1 MKTSKMNGIYHELAL
16 MFLGRME
23 VEEDIPFAESLDR
36 SALDGSISSLGFVD
50 DYLLF
55 IHENLESLSDCE
67 YQNLALRCGAYV
79 GECVR
84 MTWPGLY
91 DWMDYDDYVP
101 LHPEAAE
108 RLPERYLGTSA
119 LLLRNPDTFI
129 TPVNKVLRF
138 MHGGPA
144 ESVHYFATCEH
155 QFHMRREE
163 NLSFPPVQALANR
176 TNGVPRV

>member
-1 MKTSKMNGIYHELAL
+1 MKTSKMNGIYHEFAL
-16 MFLGRME
+16 MFLGRVA

-36 SALDGSISSLGFVD
+36 ASLDGSISSLALVD

-55 IHENLESLSDCE
+55 VHENLEGLTDSE
-67 YQNLALRCGAYV
+67 YKNLALRCGAYV

-119 LLLRNPDTFI
+119 LLLRNPDAFI
-129 TPVNKVLRF
+129 MPVNKVLRF
-138 MHGGPA
+138 MHEGP
-144 ESVHYFATCEH
+144 ENSVHYFATCEH
-155 QFHMRREE
+155 RHHKRHEGKPAR
-163 NLSFPPVQALANR
+163 
-176 TNGVPRV
+176 